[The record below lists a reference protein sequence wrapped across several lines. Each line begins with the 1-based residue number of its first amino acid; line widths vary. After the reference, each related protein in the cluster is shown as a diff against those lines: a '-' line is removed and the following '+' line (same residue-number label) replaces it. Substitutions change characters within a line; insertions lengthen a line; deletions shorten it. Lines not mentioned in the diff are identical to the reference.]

1 MKNREDQIKNK
12 NAYKKERREVA
23 HFMRRLYRQGLTTTS
38 GGNISMRIND
48 ELIVITPSATDKGRM
63 KWSDV
68 GIMSVLGENLT
79 PDLKPSIE
87 HALHINI
94 YKKNRDVSAIV
105 HAHPVFASS
114 FTAMKARINT
124 SLTAEARAICGQP
137 KIVPYAMMGTKELA
151 DIVARYT
158 AEADVLLLE
167 NHGILTTGSSLLQ
180 AFDKLEVLENA
191 AKMTIIV
198 GLTGKKKEL
207 GRTRIQ
213 QLDKLFR

>member
-1 MKNREDQIKNK
+1 MKKREQLRKNK
-12 NAYKKERREVA
+12 IAYKKERREVA
-23 HFMRRLYRQGLTTTS
+23 RFMRRLYRQGLTTTS

-48 ELIVITPSATDKGRM
+48 ELIAITPSATDKGRM
-63 KWSDV
+63 RRGDI
-68 GIMSVLGENLT
+68 GIMSLLGENLT

-87 HALHINI
+87 NALHINI
-94 YKKNRDVSAIV
+94 YKKNRDITAIV

-114 FTAMKARINT
+114 FTAMNVQINT
-124 SLTAEARAICGQP
+124 CLTAEARAICGQP
-137 KIVPYAMMGTKELA
+137 KVVPYALMGTKELA
-151 DIVARYT
+151 DIVAQYT

-167 NHGILTTGSSLLQ
+167 NHGILTTGSCLLQ

-198 GLTGKKKEL
+198 ELTGKKKEL